1 MLQQFLGR
9 QWWISWPKLE
19 KKKKKWENMNYATL
33 NTSNPVTFL
42 LHCKARWHFCLH
54 SFVSY
59 VHCKCVNTASKP
71 YHKASQG
78 SGTNQ
83 WTRADPELS
92 WYNELYF
99 VGGMCSNC
107 SSERG
112 PEDQEN
118 TSGRGELWHPRHVRI
133 SPEEH
138 FQALNWLRQR
148 LDSVL
153 YLSNYITF
161 KTAGVILK
169 KKIIYDTFQNY
180 HLCPKWWAVN
190 QMPTEMEECA

>member
-1 MLQQFLGR
+1 MLPLTHLIQSLFSFTAKPDDTFVCIAL
-9 QWWISWPKLE
+9 L
-19 KKKKKWENMNYATL
+19 AT
-33 NTSNPVTFL
+33 
-42 LHCKARWHFCLH
+42 C
-54 SFVSY
+54 
-59 VHCKCVNTASKP
+59 TASVWTQQVSHITKL
-71 YHKASQG
+71 HKGQ
-78 SGTNQ
+78 
-83 WTRADPELS
+83 ELIS
-92 WYNELYF
+92 EPGLTQSSHDIMNCTLL
-99 VGGMCSNC
+99 GGMCSNC

-169 KKIIYDTFQNY
+169 KKSSMIHFKIITYVPSGE
-180 HLCPKWWAVN
+180 L
-190 QMPTEMEECA
+190 